1 MNSLEKYELDLFGQ
15 KFVLSTNDGNLSEL
29 KKIADYYKNIV
40 ENLAKKLPDRQ
51 ILDITILAGIKIT
64 DKLYSMINSK
74 PTDDSKPIK
83 FSADDVK
90 IHEIV
95 DEAIKRLDISL
106 GL

>member
-1 MNSLEKYELDLFGQ
+1 MAALEKYELELFGQ

-64 DKLYSMINSK
+64 DKLYSMINSR
-74 PTDDSKPIK
+74 PSDESKSIK
-83 FSADDVK
+83 FNADDLK

-95 DEAIKRLDISL
+95 DDVIKRLDISL

>member
-1 MNSLEKYELDLFGQ
+1 MKTLEKYELDLFGQ
-15 KFVLSTNDGNLSEL
+15 KFILSTNDGNLSEL

-74 PTDDSKPIK
+74 PADDSKSTRLNI
-83 FSADDVK
+83 DEVK

-95 DEAIKRLDISL
+95 DEAIKRLDI
-106 GL
+106 